1 MAGSTGAGVMIY
13 SLLADTILVVHLLF
27 VLFVVLGGLLCLRW
41 PRVAWAHIPAAL
53 WGACIELIGWICPL
67 TPLEIRLRRL
77 GGGTGYSV
85 GDIFSITGGTS
96 TVQAFGIVDTV
107 AAGVVTAA
115 HVIEPGVYTVNP
127 GAAAA
132 TVHARIKNGAT
143 PAGNDLTVTTT
154 LTTAVAGVTE
164 AELLAAIQG
173 VGFGTLNRNV
183 GDSFDVQVSA
193 QILRLPNS
201 SELYLDTGVPIV

>member
-1 MAGSTGAGVMIY
+1 MSTNSQTQTTSSPKIRRIRHRRRLVAGS
-13 SLLADTILVVHLLF
+13 SR
-27 VLFVVLGGLLCLRW
+27 VLGRHPALDNFLIREAARAIASPL
-41 PRVAWAHIPAAL
+41 RVAQAL
-53 WGACIELIGWICPL
+53 AVVA
-67 TPLEIRLRRL
+67 
-77 GGGTGYSV
+77 GGTGYSV
-85 GDIFSITGGTS
+85 GDVFSITGGTFS
-96 TVQAFGIVDTV
+96 VQAFGIVDTV

-154 LTTAVAGVTE
+154 LTGAVAGVTE

-173 VGFGTLNRNV
+173 VGFGTLNRNT
-183 GDSFDVQVSA
+183 GDTFDVQVSA

-201 SELYLDTGVPIV
+201 SELYNDTGVPIV